1 MTTSA
6 EGLQQ
11 SGGVE
16 MRVHGVGDHGLF
28 SALGKPVFTGTVA
41 DRVRIGSLP
50 LIPKHELKL
59 INWSRPSRRITR
71 TLGWYLAYP
80 FTLVNMAGFMGPER
94 SEDRA
99 ERRLWSFMRTAI
111 VVSSLMMTF
120 AMAMWMTVILE
131 TAWRLLG
138 GAPSGLGSGFLCVF
152 APALL
157 AGVVVNRML
166 RGRPLVDQGNR
177 RVALLTL
184 AVLLCAA
191 GFLAARAVTGKGVL
205 DTGEASLRDPMTVM
219 VGITTLVAWS
229 FASAMCCIAWR
240 AESSRKGHGR
250 ASFRPVPD
258 RTALAGAGI
267 LIAFAIA
274 ILHTAG
280 AGLRLS
286 LQTIL
291 KYTPPVIERRVLGGQ
306 DSSRMVTE
314 TATYAHFDH
323 VLPIDMV
330 PVLFLVM
337 AAVFSTLVWREY
349 RRRKP
354 MCAVGVARPH
364 GLKEPAPSHVLLRD
378 THEFLGRAALVGM
391 LASLG
396 LWTAVAGLTIAASNS
411 RWGSDGLL
419 TPLFIALKIAGL
431 LLLVVVVVRRP
442 EHTIERVKLAL
453 ESVTDVAGFWAPD
466 LHPLAGASYRLA
478 VLRGLRRGVQEVRKD
493 EPAKPI
499 ALVGHSQGAVI
510 CAWFIRGGHWQEN
523 SSENYSDEHALT
535 MRLHDA
541 SDEQSHRIALF
552 TCGSPIGSL
561 YRTFFPRYFNENFCT
576 TAARKSYGNVWHNY
590 WRSTDPIGARLN
602 RGVVGTAVDE
612 PQVHDIDVT
621 ELEDEMTM
629 GHYEYW
635 QDGRVRRDIEEYF
648 ASFDLAGRSRLPAT
662 EGGVRQRSLR
672 SLKAAFPRLHLHG
685 N

>member
-1 MTTSA
+1 MITSA

-16 MRVHGVGDHGLF
+16 MRVHGAGDHGVF
-28 SALGKPVFTGTVA
+28 SALGKPVYTETVA
-41 DRVRIGSLP
+41 DRVRIGSPP

-99 ERRLWSFMRTAI
+99 ERRLWWFMRTA
-111 VVSSLMMTF
+111 VVASSLMMTF
-120 AMAMWMTVILE
+120 AMAMWITVILE
-131 TAWRLLG
+131 TGWRLLG
-138 GAPSGLGSGFLCVF
+138 GVPNGLGSVFLCVF

-157 AGVVVNRML
+157 AGAVVNRML

-184 AVLLCAA
+184 AVLLAAA
-191 GFLAARAVTGKGVL
+191 GFLAGRAIAGKGVL
-205 DTGEASLRDPMTVM
+205 DWGEATTRDPMTVM
-219 VGITTLVAWS
+219 VGATTLVTWG
-229 FASAMCCIAWR
+229 FASAMCCVAWR
-240 AESSRKGHGR
+240 AERSRKGHGGT
-250 ASFRPVPD
+250 SLRPVPE

-280 AGLRLS
+280 SGIRLF
-286 LQTIL
+286 LETVL
-291 KYTPPVIERRVLGGQ
+291 KYTPPVIERRVQGAT

-314 TATYAHFDH
+314 TASYAHFDH
-323 VLPIDMV
+323 VLPIDV
-330 PVLFLVM
+330 IPVLFLIM
-337 AAVFSTLVWREY
+337 AAVFSALVWREY

-354 MCAVGVARPH
+354 ICAARAAQPH
-364 GLKEPAPSHVLLRD
+364 GVKEPVPSHVLLRD

-396 LWTAVAGLTIAASNS
+396 LWIASAGLIIAVSNS
-411 RWGSDGLL
+411 GWSTDGLL
-419 TPLFIALKIAGL
+419 APLFIALKIAGL
-431 LLLVVVVVRRP
+431 VLLVMIVVRWP
-442 EHTIERVKLAL
+442 EHTTERIKRVL

-466 LHPLAGASYRLA
+466 LHPLAGASYRVA
-478 VLRGLRRGVQEVRKD
+478 VLRGLRRGVQDVRKD

-510 CAWFIRGGHWQEN
+510 CAWFVRGGHWQEKP
-523 SSENYSDEHALT
+523 SENYSDEGALS

-541 SDEQSHRIALF
+541 PHEQSDRIALF
-552 TCGSPIGSL
+552 TCGSPLGSL
-561 YRTFFPRYFNENFCT
+561 YRTFFPRYFDETFFM
-576 TAARKSYGNVWHNY
+576 TAARKSYGNVWRNY
-590 WRSTDPIGARLN
+590 WRNTDPIGARLN
-602 RGVVGTAVDE
+602 RRVVGTALDG

-621 ELEDEMTM
+621 ELEDETTK
-629 GHYEYW
+629 GHCEYW
-635 QDGRVRRDIEEYF
+635 QDGQVRRDIEEYF
-648 ASFDLAGRSRLPAT
+648 SSFDLVGTTRLAAN
-662 EGGVRQRSLR
+662 EGGGRLR
-672 SLKAAFPRLHLHG
+672 RRRGLRAAFPRLHLHG

>member
-6 EGLQQ
+6 VGLQQ

-16 MRVHGVGDHGLF
+16 MRVHGVGDHGVF
-28 SALGKPVFTGTVA
+28 SALGKPVYTGTVA

-99 ERRLWSFMRTAI
+99 EMRLWWFMRTAI

-120 AMAMWMTVILE
+120 AMAMWITVVLE

-138 GAPSGLGSGFLCVF
+138 GVPSGLGSAFLCGF

-184 AVLLCAA
+184 AVLLGAA
-191 GFLAARAVTGKGVL
+191 GFLAARAVAGKGVL
-205 DTGEASLRDPMTVM
+205 DSGEATGRDPMTIM
-219 VGITTLVAWS
+219 VGTTTLVAWGL
-229 FASAMCCIAWR
+229 AGAMCCVAWR
-240 AESSRKGHGR
+240 AESSRKGYGR

-280 AGLRLS
+280 SGLRLS
-286 LQTIL
+286 LQTVL
-291 KYTPPVIERRVLGGQ
+291 KYTPPVIERRVQGAG

-314 TATYAHFDH
+314 TAAYAHFDH
-323 VLPIDMV
+323 VLPIDVV

-337 AAVFSTLVWREY
+337 AAVFGTLVWREY

-354 MCAVGVARPH
+354 MCAAGAARPQ
-364 GLKEPAPSHVLLRD
+364 GLKEAVPGHVLLRD

-391 LASLG
+391 LVSLG
-396 LWTAVAGLTIAASNS
+396 LWIALAGLIIAASTS
-411 RWGSDGLL
+411 GWGADGLL

-442 EHTIERVKLAL
+442 ERTMERVKLAL

-510 CAWFIRGGHWQEN
+510 CAWFIRGGHWQEC

-535 MRLHDA
+535 MRMHDA
-541 SDEQSHRIALF
+541 SRDESQRIALF

-561 YRTFFPRYFNENFCT
+561 YRTFFPRYFNENFFS

-590 WRSTDPIGARLN
+590 WRSTDPIGARVN
-602 RGVVGTAVDE
+602 GGVVATAADN
-612 PQVHDIDVT
+612 PQVRDIDVT
-621 ELEDEMTM
+621 ERGDEMTK
-629 GHYEYW
+629 GHCEYW
-635 QDGRVRRDIEEYF
+635 QDGRVRRDIEEYL
-648 ASFDLAGRSRLPAT
+648 ASFELGGRTRLAAT
-662 EGGVRQRSLR
+662 EGGGRQRRLR
-672 SLKAAFPRLHLHG
+672 SLKAAFPRLHLQR

>member
-6 EGLQQ
+6 VGLQQ

-16 MRVHGVGDHGLF
+16 MRVHGVGDHGVF
-28 SALGKPVFTGTVA
+28 SALGKPVYTGTVA

-99 ERRLWSFMRTAI
+99 ERRLWWFMRTAI

-120 AMAMWMTVILE
+120 AMAMWITVVLE

-138 GAPSGLGSGFLCVF
+138 GMPSGLGSVFLCGF

-184 AVLLCAA
+184 AVLLGAA

-205 DTGEASLRDPMTVM
+205 DSGEATGRDPMTVM
-219 VGITTLVAWS
+219 VGTTTLVAWGL
-229 FASAMCCIAWR
+229 ASAMCCVAWR
-240 AESSRKGHGR
+240 AESGRKGYGR
-250 ASFRPVPD
+250 ASFRPSPD

-280 AGLRLS
+280 SGLRLS
-286 LQTIL
+286 LQTVL
-291 KYTPPVIERRVLGGQ
+291 KYTPPVIERRVQGAG

-314 TATYAHFDH
+314 TAAYAQFDH
-323 VLPIDMV
+323 VLPIDVV
-330 PVLFLVM
+330 PILFLVM

-354 MCAVGVARPH
+354 MCAADAARPH
-364 GLKEPAPSHVLLRD
+364 GLKEAVPGHVLLRD

-391 LASLG
+391 LVSLG
-396 LWTAVAGLTIAASNS
+396 LWITLAGLIIAASTS
-411 RWGSDGLL
+411 GWGADGLL

-442 EHTIERVKLAL
+442 ERTMERVKLAL

-510 CAWFIRGGHWQEN
+510 CAWFIRGGHWQEK
-523 SSENYSDEHALT
+523 SSENVLRRARAD
-535 MRLHDA
+535 DA
-541 SDEQSHRIALF
+541 S
-552 TCGSPIGSL
+552 
-561 YRTFFPRYFNENFCT
+561 
-576 TAARKSYGNVWHNY
+576 AR
-590 WRSTDPIGARLN
+590 RL
-602 RGVVGTAVDE
+602 
-612 PQVHDIDVT
+612 
-621 ELEDEMTM
+621 
-629 GHYEYW
+629 
-635 QDGRVRRDIEEYF
+635 
-648 ASFDLAGRSRLPAT
+648 S
-662 EGGVRQRSLR
+662 
-672 SLKAAFPRLHLHG
+672 
-685 N
+685 